1 MMKVDDIFSDKSDL
15 IKNHNIYSQN
25 IRDMNM
31 EEMIPLMLFTY
42 IFGDIFLNEEIK
54 NEILSTKKM
63 TLLSESEGSI
73 CIDTSKMEYVEVDS
87 ESNHK

>member
-1 MMKVDDIFSDKSDL
+1 MKVDDIFSDKSVL
-15 IKNHNIYSQN
+15 IKNHDIHSSNIKDVS
-25 IRDMNM
+25 M
-31 EEMIPLMLFTY
+31 EELIPLMLLTY

-54 NEILSTKKM
+54 NAIQNTDKM